1 MPAALRAPFSS
12 LTPEGLE
19 MTGGTNAIVAE
30 ENTPPQTRLDW
41 RVMLPIFVIV
51 SLDAASAGAILP
63 ILPFYLRE
71 LGATPLVLGLVLGA
85 EALSQFAAAPFL
97 GQLSDRF
104 GRKKVLLASQAGA
117 SVSLSL
123 LALANAVA
131 FVLLARVLLGLTAA
145 NFSAAAAYAADNSS
159 PATRRQAF
167 GILSAGLGLGGIVGP
182 SLSGYLSDISLTAP
196 IWAALILS
204 ATSILVTSVWV
215 KGAHAPGQVSGDGR
229 EDEAVREKVSFRSL
243 VTSPVIRVLVIVL
256 LCHYFSYGMFS
267 SQLAVFLGDTFTW
280 NGHAFGPRELG
291 YILTADGAI
300 NILVQLFLLKW
311 IGRYFTERSLIVLV
325 FSTLSIG
332 YVVAG
337 LAAGIPMLAF
347 AVFCI
352 STGVA
357 LARPT
362 FMAALSV
369 HVPQQRQGVVMGT
382 AQALVAV
389 TDIISPV
396 LAGFILGLS
405 LYGTWIGAVVA
416 IAMTGAVMAR
426 SRLPR
431 VDPETVGARG

>member
-1 MPAALRAPFSS
+1 LTFDSETTDEACSTDPDEGPAPRS
-12 LTPEGLE
+12 
-19 MTGGTNAIVAE
+19 
-30 ENTPPQTRLDW
+30 LDW
-41 RVMLPIFVIV
+41 RLMLPVFIVV
-51 SLDAASAGAILP
+51 SLDAASSGAILP
-63 ILPFYLRE
+63 ILPFYLRDM
-71 LGATPLVLGLVLGA
+71 GATPLVLGFVLGA
-85 EALSQFAAAPFL
+85 EALSQFVAAPFL
-97 GQLSDRF
+97 GRLSDRF
-104 GRKKVLLASQAGA
+104 GRKKVLLASQVGA
-117 SVSLSL
+117 LLSLSL
-123 LALANAVA
+123 LAMANAVA

-159 PATRRQAF
+159 PATRRQAI
-167 GILSAGLGLGGIVGP
+167 GILSAGLGMGGIVGP
-182 SLSGYLSDISLTAP
+182 GLSGYLSDISLTAP
-196 IWAALILS
+196 IWAALALS

-215 KGAHAPGQVSGDGR
+215 KGAHAPGQVSDDKQ

-243 VTSPVIRVLVIVL
+243 VTSPVIRVLVVVL

-300 NILVQLFLLKW
+300 NILLQLFLLKW
-311 IGRYFTERSLIVLV
+311 IGRHFTERSLIVVV
-325 FSTLSIG
+325 FSILSIG

-337 LAAGIPMLAF
+337 LATGIPMLAF
-347 AVFCI
+347 AVLCI

-389 TDIISPV
+389 TDIVSPV

-405 LYGTWIGAVVA
+405 LYGAWIGAVVA
-416 IAMTGAVMAR
+416 IAMTGAIIAR

-431 VDPETVGARG
+431 VDPETVATKG